1 MDKATQYGLEIYDL
15 LNDKLKYYNDEPK
28 DLVEIKDRVKTLIDI
43 LFNESESYRNQL
55 EEFSLQ
61 LEAQVEEL
69 SKLYEELTA
78 VLDIGKILHKAID
91 PRMAIEDILERIRD
105 IISFEDILVGEFSD
119 FPPQKD
125 FKILH
130 AEFKNINFER
140 VVEIIDTLKDNNKIK
155 PLILEKDPILK
166 NEVPIMFIPIESK
179 MKIWGFFLFYGTKKG
194 LFTAGNRKIMES
206 IAEQIAF
213 SYDTLNYLNEKIEKE
228 KLAEQLRIAS
238 EIQKSLLPKSIP
250 EIHEL
255 DIEAFY
261 RPAYDIGGD
270 YYDVVDLGD
279 KVFMTLADVSGKS
292 VPAALIMTSF
302 RSILR
307 YELEKSNDLTSI
319 VTNLNNYI
327 SKEIPQDRFVTAI
340 FIMFDIKNKKVEM
353 INCGHNPTIVYKDGE
368 LLTFDAEYMP
378 IGIMDGFIFESQEI
392 NYNNEINFVLYTD
405 GITEARNE
413 NIEEFGMDKL
423 IEVFMNNKN
432 KSSKEITKIIINE
445 LDTFVGNAS
454 QHDDTTIMII
464 KSIL

>member
-1 MDKATQYGLEIYDL
+1 MDKATLYGLEIYNF
-15 LNDKLKYYNDEPK
+15 LNEKLKYYNDEPK
-28 DLVEIKDRVKTLIDI
+28 DLHEIRDRVKYLIDV
-43 LFNESESYRNQL
+43 LFNESETYRTQL

-78 VLDIGKILHKAID
+78 VLDIGKMLHMAID
-91 PRMAIEDILERIRD
+91 PRTAIEEVLERIRD
-105 IISFEDILVGEFSD
+105 IISFDDILVGEFSD

-130 AEFKNINFER
+130 AELKNINFEK
-140 VVEIIDTLKDNNKIK
+140 VVEIIDVLKKSNKIK
-155 PLILEKDPILK
+155 PIILERDPILN

-179 MKIWGFFLFYGTKKG
+179 MKIWGFFLFYGSKKG
-194 LFTAGNRKIMES
+194 IFTAGNRKIMES

-238 EIQKSLLPKSIP
+238 EIQKSLLPSEIP
-250 EIHEL
+250 EFREL

-270 YYDVVDLGD
+270 YYDVVDLGE
-279 KVFMTLADVSGKS
+279 KVFMVLADVSGKS

-307 YELEKSNDLTSI
+307 YELEKNEDLTSI

-340 FIMFDIKNKKVEM
+340 FIMFDIKNKKIEM
-353 INCGHNPTIVYKDGE
+353 INCGHNPTIIYKDGE
-368 LLTFDAEYMP
+368 LLSFEAEYMP
-378 IGIMDGFIFESQEI
+378 IGIMDGFIFESQELS
-392 NYNNEINFVLYTD
+392 YNNEISFVLYTD
-405 GITEARNE
+405 GITEARNK
-413 NIEEFGMDKL
+413 NIEEFGLDKL
-423 IEVFMNNKN
+423 IEIFKNNKD
-432 KSSKEITKIIINE
+432 KSSKEITKIIIDE
-445 LDTFVGNAS
+445 LDKFVGEAS